1 MESFFLA
8 ETTKYL
14 YLLFDPD
21 NPLNNDGRHGTII
34 DTPNG
39 QCLIGA
45 GGYIFNTEAHPIDMG
60 ALRCCHDQQH
70 NPLASYVTDRFRGDA
85 FDWNA
90 AASLSATS
98 TKTDE
103 GDGSKEEEEETTF
116 GDRRRTMPAAA
127 ETLINAQPPPDPS
140 EEWRR
145 RGPVTMATIDLD
157 ARRTDAEAT
166 RRKIVAE
173 IMSAMNE
180 RKTDADLDANTNPNH
195 TKQTEDGSPTGGIAD
210 DSLVL
215 EAVRRADDDADDDD
229 STSTG
234 VGSAEVV
241 NDDLITI
248 NDSDAA
254 GKPTSDS
261 VAVLKL
267 SAHNLDDEDDN
278 RSSSIRKTR
287 ANDAVDK
294 DIDENFV
301 AFDDSASTKK
311 TSTFYSSNDDAANDE
326 SPTHTSTSTSASH
339 FDQEAYIRDM
349 ADSELNGGNSSAGMI
364 ADFVHSVLRA
374 KLPAVNTFNAEQ
386 MLERIRSLDHLEDV
400 KKDYHMLSCRA
411 QPFLQRLS
419 VMGEFF

>member
-21 NPLNNDGRHGTII
+21 NTLNNDGRHGTVI

-60 ALRCCHDQQH
+60 ALRCCHDQHH

-90 AASLSATS
+90 AATASAATKATS
-98 TKTDE
+98 ESE
-103 GDGSKEEEEETTF
+103 GATATLPEPLASGFD
-116 GDRRRTMPAAA
+116 DRRPTAA

-140 EEWRR
+140 EAWRR

-180 RKTDADLDANTNPNH
+180 RKTDTDLDANVNPNH
-195 TKQTEDGSPTGGIAD
+195 TKQSEDGTPPAGTVD

-215 EAVRRADDDADDDD
+215 EALRSDNVDNADDD

-234 VGSAEVV
+234 VGSAEVM

-254 GKPTSDS
+254 GKPISDS

-267 SAHNLDDEDDN
+267 PTHNRDEDDN
-278 RSSSIRKTR
+278 RSSIGKTQSG
-287 ANDAVDK
+287 DVDEDVGEK
-294 DIDENFV
+294 FV
-301 AFDDSASTKK
+301 AFDDSSRSKEST
-311 TSTFYSSNDDAANDE
+311 TSTFYSSTDATNDGISRETA
-326 SPTHTSTSTSASH
+326 TTTSSH
-339 FDQEAYIRDM
+339 FDQESYIRDM
-349 ADSELNGGNSSAGMI
+349 ADSDLNGGNSSAGMI

-386 MLERIRSLDHLEDV
+386 MLERIRSLNHMGNV
-400 KKDYHMLSCRA
+400 KKDFHLLSCRA